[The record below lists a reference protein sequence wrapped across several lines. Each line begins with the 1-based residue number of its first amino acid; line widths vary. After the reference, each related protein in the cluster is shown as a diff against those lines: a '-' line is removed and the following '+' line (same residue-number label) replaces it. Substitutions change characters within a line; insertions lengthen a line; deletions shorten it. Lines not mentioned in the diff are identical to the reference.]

1 MLKRL
6 LLLGALMIAI
16 LFESTAVCV
25 AADPKDKNQYPE
37 VSQSAVKIDTTVLD
51 KTLDAQKKQK
61 EAQKKKEEAAAKE
74 KLQKKVAQLQKD
86 ITVNTY
92 LKYIKQLGYY
102 KKASKSDE
110 KLNIRNA
117 LLLFQSNH
125 NMSVT
130 GTYDTAT
137 KNMLVQRLSSN
148 KFVYLDKVT
157 KAPTKGRWITVNKTT
172 RVLTLYEGAKVLKKY
187 AVAVGNPASLTK
199 SGKYIVNCKLINPD
213 WGGGGFADP
222 VKGGTPQNP
231 LGTRWMGINRTDG
244 SYGIHGTN
252 SFYSIGKYISHGC
265 MRMSNHCVEELYSL
279 VPMKAP
285 VWVGTQTELKNWS
298 ITQPLFKQQAS

>member
-1 MLKRL
+1 MIKKL
-6 LLLGALMIAI
+6 LLIGTLMIAI
-16 LFESTAVCV
+16 LFESTAVCG
-25 AADPKDKNQYPE
+25 AADAKDKKQYPE

-51 KTLDAQKKQK
+51 KTLDTQKKQQ

-74 KLQKKVAQLQKD
+74 KLQKKIAQLQKS
-86 ITVNTY
+86 ITANTY
-92 LKYIKQLGYY
+92 MNYIKQLGYY
-102 KKASKSDE
+102 KKAYKNDE

-148 KFVYLDKVT
+148 KFAYLDNVI
-157 KAPTKGRWITVNKTT
+157 KAPTKGRWIAVNKTT
-172 RVLTLYEGAKVLKKY
+172 RVLTLYEGKKVLKKY
-187 AVAVGNPASLTK
+187 AVAVGNPATLTK
-199 SGKYIVNCKLINPD
+199 SGKYVVNCKLIDPD
-213 WGGGGFADP
+213 WGGGGFAKP
-222 VKGGTPQNP
+222 VRGGTPQNP

-265 MRMSNHCVEELYSL
+265 MRMSNYCVEELYPL

-298 ITQPLFKQQAS
+298 ITQPQFK